1 MTFVEIDKMKM
12 NFFWYH
18 LLSNFTIFLFLG
30 GANPLALLV
39 APLAGIALL
48 TAAAAVA
55 INPVLVT
62 VSLTGKRRKRSAMTE
77 DNDEDAAAGYN
88 FDEGI
93 SPELEEKIHEM
104 QVKCI

>member
-1 MTFVEIDKMKM
+1 M
-12 NFFWYH
+12 
-18 LLSNFTIFLFLG
+18 LG

-62 VSLTGKRRKRSAMTE
+62 VSLTGKRRKRSALAE
-77 DNDEDAAAGYN
+77 DEDATMAGYN

-104 QVKCI
+104 QVAFKTKHSMHFQLS

>member
-1 MTFVEIDKMKM
+1 V
-12 NFFWYH
+12 
-18 LLSNFTIFLFLG
+18 LG

-62 VSLTGKRRKRSAMTE
+62 VSLTGKRRKRSADGSEE
-77 DNDEDAAAGYN
+77 DDDDDFSSKYN
-88 FDEGI
+88 LDEGI

-104 QVKCI
+104 QVSLSNKKIVALLG

>member
-1 MTFVEIDKMKM
+1 M
-12 NFFWYH
+12 
-18 LLSNFTIFLFLG
+18 
-30 GANPLALLV
+30 

-62 VSLTGKRRKRSAMTE
+62 VSVTGKRRKRRDLDTVIGGQGE
-77 DNDEDAAAGYN
+77 Q
-88 FDEGI
+88 GI

-104 QVKCI
+104 QVTSFIPAVSSPVCRCSRSSCRVCQRTQTTSSR